1 MMADHLP
8 LAPEYKLGQRT
19 LADGGGFPAGNV
31 EAELVIG
38 LSRLLMIDIENQFPE
53 LAMMQSSSSP
63 WLVTLNSS
71 MSSHPPRRGAYGI
84 DAPYAPLL
92 MALGGACLLGL
103 CIWRLSH
110 GAGMAVTP
118 YRISVIALGF
128 GALWLF
134 LNAGIFVYTTRI
146 GKFAVWAELLDR
158 LELKGD
164 ERLLD
169 IGCGRGAVL
178 LMAAQRLPRGRAI
191 GVDIWSTRDQSGNAE
206 QVTRRN
212 AALEGVAERVELRTA
227 DMRQLPFDDGSFD
240 VVVSS
245 LAIHN
250 VPGAGERAKALREAA
265 RVLKQGGKL
274 AIADIRHTRAYASEL
289 AACGLTITDR
299 RSLGVRFWYTA
310 GPWAA
315 TRLVAA
321 IKP

>member
-1 MMADHLP
+1 
-8 LAPEYKLGQRT
+8 
-19 LADGGGFPAGNV
+19 
-31 EAELVIG
+31 
-38 LSRLLMIDIENQFPE
+38 
-53 LAMMQSSSSP
+53 
-63 WLVTLNSS
+63 
-71 MSSHPPRRGAYGI
+71 MSSLPPRRGAYGF

-92 MALGGACLLGL
+92 MALGGACLFALSVWGL
-103 CIWRLSH
+103 WS
-110 GAGMAVTP
+110 GEMNSTP
-118 YRISVIALGF
+118 LAISIFAPGVA
-128 GALWLF
+128 ALWLF
-134 LNAGIFVYTTRI
+134 LNAGFFVYSTRV
-146 GKFAVWAELLDR
+146 GKFAVWAELLDQ

-178 LMAAQRLPRGRAI
+178 LMAAQRLPRGRAVGI
-191 GVDIWSTRDQSGNAE
+191 DVWSTQDQSGNAE

-212 AALEGVAERVELRTA
+212 AALEGVADRVELHTA
-227 DMRQLPFDDGSFD
+227 DMRRLPFDDGSFD

-250 VPGAGERAKALREAA
+250 ISGAGERARALREAA

-274 AIADIRHTRAYASEL
+274 AIADIRHTGAYAKEL
-289 AACGLTITDR
+289 EACGLKVTER
-299 RSLGVRFWYTA
+299 RSLGVRFWYAA

>member
-1 MMADHLP
+1 
-8 LAPEYKLGQRT
+8 
-19 LADGGGFPAGNV
+19 
-31 EAELVIG
+31 
-38 LSRLLMIDIENQFPE
+38 
-53 LAMMQSSSSP
+53 
-63 WLVTLNSS
+63 
-71 MSSHPPRRGAYGI
+71 MSSLPPRRGAYGF

-92 MALGGACLLGL
+92 MALGGACLLAL
-103 CIWRLSH
+103 SVWRLWH
-110 GAGMAVTP
+110 GEGVAVMP
-118 YRISVIALGF
+118 YRISIAASGV

-134 LNAGIFVYTTRI
+134 LNAGIFVHATRA

-178 LMAAQRLPRGRAI
+178 LMAAQRLPRGRAV
-191 GVDIWSTRDQSGNAE
+191 GVDVWSTTDQSGNAE
-206 QVTRRN
+206 QVTRQN
-212 AALEGVAERVELRTA
+212 AALEGVAERVELHTA

-250 VPGAGERAKALREAA
+250 VPGAGERARALREAA
-265 RVLKQGGKL
+265 RVLKKGGKL
-274 AIADIRHTRAYASEL
+274 AIADIRHTRAYAGDLE
-289 AACGLTITDR
+289 ACGLKITER
-299 RSLGVRFWYTA
+299 RSLGVRFWYAA

>member
-1 MMADHLP
+1 MMSVP
-8 LAPEYKLGQRT
+8 
-19 LADGGGFPAGNV
+19 GG
-31 EAELVIG
+31 
-38 LSRLLMIDIENQFPE
+38 SR
-53 LAMMQSSSSP
+53 SSTP
-63 WLVTLNSS
+63 P
-71 MSSHPPRRGAYGI
+71 HPPRRGAYGI
-84 DAPYAPLL
+84 DAPYAPIL
-92 MALGGACLLGL
+92 MALGGVCLLAL
-103 CIWRLSH
+103 CLWRLSH
-110 GAGMAVTP
+110 SEGGGEAPHWVPIVAMG
-118 YRISVIALGF
+118 IG
-128 GALWLF
+128 GLWLL
-134 LNAGIFVYTTRI
+134 LNAGSFVYTTRV

-178 LMAAQRLPRGRAI
+178 LMAAQRLPRGRAV
-191 GVDIWSTRDQSGNAE
+191 GVDVWSATDQSGNAE

-212 AALEGVAERVELRTA
+212 AELEGVADRIELRTA

-265 RVLKQGGKL
+265 RVLKPGGKL
-274 AIADIRHTRAYASEL
+274 AIADIRYTRVYAKEL

-299 RSLGVRFWYTA
+299 RSLGIRFWYAA

-315 TRLVAA
+315 TRLIAA
-321 IKP
+321 IKPENPARTAS